1 MFFAGARV
9 AAAQPVAPPLPPQPL
24 TLDAAI
30 RYAGEHYPALRAAAL
45 QVQAADAGVDAA
57 RAAYL
62 PRLDGVLQSNRGPA
76 NNVFGQLLPQ
86 SVIPA
91 LSGPVLPAASAQ
103 SVWGS
108 AAGALLSWEPFDF
121 GLRGAAVGA
130 AEASLS
136 RARAAEKLGQLDVEA
151 AVANAFLA
159 LVEADRGVAAAQADV
174 ERRTV
179 LARSVHALVDN
190 QLKPGAEASRADAER
205 AAAGTRLIR
214 AQQAAALSRLALA
227 RTLGVAVRDLV
238 IDVRGVADAVP
249 GETGAATAAAS
260 AAPAHPLAAL
270 RQAAVDEAR
279 AQAAILA
286 RTDKPRVFLQSSL
299 SSRGTGAAATG
310 DFDGS
315 LRGLA
320 LDRVNWAAG
329 VQVTFPNVLDFS
341 SLRARRIAAD
351 AVRRAEESRLDE
363 ALLMVTTQQEMAA
376 ATVAAARAIA
386 ANLPIQLAAAREGE
400 AQARARYDA
409 GLSGIVEIAEAQN
422 LLAQTEAQDELARV
436 DVWRALLGEAVARGD
451 LAGFVARLRAPGAR

>member
-1 MFFAGARV
+1 V
-9 AAAQPVAPPLPPQPL
+9 
-24 TLDAAI
+24 
-30 RYAGEHYPALRAAAL
+30 E
-45 QVQAADAGVDAA
+45 AADAGVDAA
-57 RAAYL
+57 HAAYL
-62 PRLDGVLQSNRGPA
+62 PRLDGVWQSNRGTA
-76 NNVFGQLLPQ
+76 NNVFGQVLPQ

-91 LSGPVLPAASAQ
+91 LSGPVLPAASGQ

-121 GLRGAAVGA
+121 GLRGATVAA

-136 RARAAEKLGQLDVEA
+136 RARAAEKLGRLDVEA

-159 LVEADRGVAAAQADV
+159 VVEADRGVAAATADV

-179 LARSVHALVDN
+179 LARTVHTLVDN

-214 AQQAAALSRLALA
+214 AQQAAAVSRLALA
-227 RTLGVAVRDLV
+227 RTLGVTARDLV
-238 IDVRGVADAVP
+238 IDAHGVADAAPDEAGVAP
-249 GETGAATAAAS
+249 AAAS
-260 AAPAHPLAAL
+260 AALSHPLAAL
-270 RQAAVDEAR
+270 RQAGVDEAL

-299 SSRGTGAAATG
+299 SSRGSGAAVAG
-310 DFDGS
+310 EFDGS
-315 LRGLA
+315 LHGLA

-329 VQVTFPNVLDFS
+329 VQITFPNVLDFS
-341 SLRARRIAAD
+341 SLRARRTAAD
-351 AVRRAEESRLDE
+351 ATRRAEAARLDE

-409 GLSGIVEIAEAQN
+409 GLTGIVEIAEAQN
-422 LLAQTEAQDELARV
+422 LLAQTESQDELARV